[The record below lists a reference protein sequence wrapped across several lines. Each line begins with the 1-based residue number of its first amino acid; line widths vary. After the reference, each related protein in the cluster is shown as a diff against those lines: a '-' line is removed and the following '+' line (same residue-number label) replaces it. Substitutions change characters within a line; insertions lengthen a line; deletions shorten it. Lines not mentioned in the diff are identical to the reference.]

1 MQGLHALLR
10 RLKPLLSNLTSH
22 PRNYAIFRPGIPHFA
37 AISGLTACISSLLF
51 TLLFT
56 TFHRKKHFDIIVILE

>member
-22 PRNYAIFRPGIPHFA
+22 TRNYAIFRPGIPHFA
-37 AISGLTACISSLLF
+37 AISGLTACVSS
-51 TLLFT
+51 LLFT